1 LDLNQ
6 ALGHLQKTLGSG
18 PFVPDG
24 DGRVRVAFADGL
36 ELFLIPAARGQAVAE
51 VPLKPLPTAQGPRE
65 ERIRSLLGRALA
77 MMKST
82 EEVLALDEAQARPV
96 LWRRLELPEMTP
108 AVLEEAVA
116 RLLDRAE
123 WLAGEAAPVVARPA
137 GPMLFFP

>member
-18 PFVPDG
+18 PFVPDA

-51 VPLKPLPTAQGPRE
+51 VPLKPLPAGQGPRE

-82 EEVLALDEAQARPV
+82 EEVLALDEAQGRPV
-96 LWRRLELPEMTP
+96 VWRRLELPEMTP